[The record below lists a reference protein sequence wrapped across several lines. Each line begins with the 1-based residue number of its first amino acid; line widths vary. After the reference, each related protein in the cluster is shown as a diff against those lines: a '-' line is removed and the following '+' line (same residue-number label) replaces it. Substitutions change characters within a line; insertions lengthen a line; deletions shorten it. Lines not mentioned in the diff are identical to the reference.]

1 MNRQNLINSTIK
13 KIRQLPDKKIM
24 EIKDYVDFL
33 LSRVDDRIISEG
45 IHEYVS
51 DSKSFDFL
59 NDEEDLYSVDDLKER
74 FK

>member
-1 MNRQNLINSTIK
+1 
-13 KIRQLPDKKIM
+13 M